1 MSDLFTAVGNIML
14 FYSRDHRKRTK
25 QKNNNRDREITVLRI
40 KMYSL
45 NFSP

>member
-25 QKNNNRDREITVLRI
+25 QKNNNREREITVLRI
-40 KMYSL
+40 KTYFL
-45 NFSP
+45 HCGP